1 MATPAGRRVSAEQPA
16 ESCATRVRPA
26 PQRAVDETFIFFSFV
41 ERQKRTRLFWR
52 TQRRMVA
59 DEASAKRS
67 SSPRGSRIGCVPV
80 ASPPPRPTARSRL
93 PQDVEPAEETNRPE
107 SCQSSDRDYESVPSQ
122 PESIGGLSAEDTDGK
137 MPAHSLAPGEGV
149 LSTSG
154 AEQSSAWIQKL
165 VQQKEEKTRG
175 AVERIQQRADNIG
188 KARRDLNGRIEKLR
202 GLVSASTSDLP
213 RHISLSVSAQTVGT
227 ADAERLL
234 ERRLVQAHVGDGS
247 AFVPRPVEQSA
258 FDMPPQVSDAP
269 GPALTFTPQSQTGL
283 TYDYAPNP
291 WQPESHPPS
300 GLVPLSSQP
309 HTRLESRPAVTSHN
323 PNSASL
329 SNEQEPHESSGLHQ
343 DNTFRT
349 LPRLRY
355 NSVTSAF
362 ETVKGSPHPHSPLP
376 GSPRDMSIRNTSVAG
391 VSLESALVEDQGTRV
406 RKQPE
411 NEEIQGRDE
420 AIFHASIIESNEAA
434 NWPSG
439 LRAEVL
445 GAATLSANV
454 LRTKQ
459 DQKQLK
465 TIAGDILEEII
476 MYGTPPQVV
485 DPTTRQ
491 PVGLKIV
498 HDVKDV
504 CAGRV
509 VSSPGLPAHS
519 PDRSDAE
526 SCVDDWSDL
535 FEETNASATCAPMR
549 QPDSILPEHDNSGA
563 ENDGME
569 VFGATRPICQQGTAS
584 NFIVSTPAMQECVSN
599 RTHTKFEAA
608 DRTDQ
613 TEQLRASYALAP
625 RSVETH
631 VRESFRERD
640 LASQVS
646 PPPLCPYAGEASVDF
661 AKRVSESAN
670 QKGHHQIVGLHV
682 ALATGL
688 RVKPVDEAL
697 AYANRGPGVVTK
709 VNRDLD
715 ACFVKWDLTEEECG
729 WYRCGAYGDYT
740 IRLLSSAEETPM
752 QVMDMLT
759 SGGNSKRD
767 IANRLDDYHEKHGL
781 EADNIFVAVFDMF
794 GL

>member
-1 MATPAGRRVSAEQPA
+1 
-16 ESCATRVRPA
+16 
-26 PQRAVDETFIFFSFV
+26 
-41 ERQKRTRLFWR
+41 
-52 TQRRMVA
+52 MVA

-67 SSPRGSRIGCVPV
+67 SSPQGSRIGCVPV
-80 ASPPPRPTARSRL
+80 VSPPPRPTARSRL

-107 SCQSSDRDYESVPSQ
+107 SAESCKSSDRDHLSVPAQ
-122 PESIGGLSAEDTDGK
+122 PESIGGLSAEEADGK
-137 MPAHSLAPGEGV
+137 MPAHSPAPGEGV
-149 LSTSG
+149 LSKSG

-165 VQQKEEKTRG
+165 VQEKEEKTRA

-188 KARRDLNGRIEKLR
+188 KARQDLNGRIEKLR

-247 AFVPRPVEQSA
+247 GFVPRPVEQSSL
-258 FDMPPQVSDAP
+258 DMPPKVIDAP
-269 GPALTFTPQSQTGL
+269 GPASISTPQSQTGS
-283 TYDYAPNP
+283 TYDYAPSP
-291 WQPESHPPS
+291 SQPESHPPS
-300 GLVPLSSQP
+300 CLVTISSQP
-309 HTRLESRPAVTSHN
+309 HTILESRPAVTSRN
-323 PNSASL
+323 ANSTRL
-329 SNEQEPHESSGLHQ
+329 STEEEQHESSQVHE
-343 DNTFRT
+343 DNTLRT

-355 NSVTSAF
+355 NPATSAF
-362 ETVKGSPHPHSPLP
+362 ETVKSSPHSQLP
-376 GSPRDMSIRNTSVAG
+376 GNSRDMSIRNTRVAG
-391 VSLESALVEDQGTRV
+391 VSLDSALVEDKGTRL

-411 NEEIQGRDE
+411 NEEIQGRDK
-420 AIFHASIIESNEAA
+420 AIFHTSIVESNEAA

-445 GAATLSANV
+445 GAPTLSANV
-454 LRTKQ
+454 LRRKQ

-465 TIAGDILEEII
+465 AIAGDILEEII
-476 MYGTPPQVV
+476 MYGTPPQVI
-485 DPTTRQ
+485 DPLR
-491 PVGLKIV
+491 IV
-498 HDVKDV
+498 HDVKDA
-504 CAGRV
+504 CAGSV

-519 PDRSDAE
+519 PGRSDAE
-526 SCVDDWSDL
+526 SCVEDWSEL
-535 FEETNASATCAPMR
+535 FEETNPSPNCAPMR
-549 QPDSILPEHDNSGA
+549 QPDSILPEQDTSGA
-563 ENDGME
+563 ENDGIE
-569 VFGATRPICQQGTAS
+569 VFGATRPMSQQGTAS
-584 NFIVSTPAMQECVSN
+584 TFMVSTPAMQECVSN
-599 RTHTKFEAA
+599 ETHTKFEAA

-613 TEQLRASYALAP
+613 TEELGASYALAS
-625 RSVETH
+625 RSVATH

-646 PPPLCPYAGEASVDF
+646 PPSPGPYAGEASVDF

-670 QKGHHQIVGLHV
+670 QKGHHQVVGLHV

-740 IRLLSSAEETPM
+740 IRLLSAAEETPM
-752 QVMDMLT
+752 QLMDMLT
-759 SGGNSKRD
+759 SGGNSKND
-767 IANRLDDYHEKHGL
+767 VGNRLYDYHEKHGL